1 MSKMGAW
8 VMDMQEDAANMTLTQ
23 FCEKHG
29 QSQRS
34 FYLNFH
40 GIPHEIVFEDRSGDD
55 EDVDFVAVRGID

>member
-8 VMDMQEDAANMTLTQ
+8 VMDLQEDAANMTLTQ

-40 GIPHEIVFEDRSGDD
+40 GIPHEVVQEDRSGDD